1 MRRALSVRSG
11 AGRPPAAAVCRV
23 RALARVRLASSH
35 VSSYGRQT
43 RSLLQRCCSA
53 APHCGSAAVSGS
65 GACAGP
71 SRSCVRT
78 AIARAPQRFLKA
90 PQLVRTLRLGA
101 FGASEL
107 QLPRTA
113 SCAHGGFVC
122 GVSSVA
128 DSCGRTGQ
136 PADRAPVSR
145 QERAGRVV
153 YEYAHLQARSRP
165 ASAAHRPARGHCHC
179 HWCQHCA
186 CRLASQTTS
195 P

>member
-71 SRSCVRT
+71 SGSCVCT

-113 SCAHGGFVC
+113 SCAHGFFLC

-145 QERAGRVV
+145 LG
-153 YEYAHLQARSRP
+153 
-165 ASAAHRPARGHCHC
+165 ARGPCGVRVRTFAGEIKARVSC
-179 HWCQHCA
+179 
-186 CRLASQTTS
+186 S
-195 P
+195 PAGAGPLPLPLVPALRMSTGQPDY